1 MPLYAFE
8 AVRPSG
14 EPVSAQV
21 EAANEAEAIERV
33 RDQGLILLR
42 MQTAASAAMASH
54 EQRRRSSLFGR
65 LFASKKVKR
74 DQIIA
79 FTRDLSNLISAGL
92 PLDRAFELLVGLA
105 DTGPMAALLQELRD
119 RVRSGK
125 ALSQALAE
133 HPKTF
138 DRLFINMVRAG
149 EASGTLGP
157 VLERISEFQERSA
170 ELRSSVQ
177 SALIYPVVLVCVAI
191 GAVFT
196 MIFFVVPKFE
206 TTFKQFGKAL
216 PPATENLLAISHW
229 LRSDGWI
236 LLVAAAAIFILVRG
250 RLRTPQGQLNW
261 HRRKLT
267 LPVLGDLFSKIEV
280 ARLAR
285 TLGTLLGNGVSL
297 LPALTIVKDTVDNR
311 ALANSLDGVLVRLKA
326 GQGFARPLMETGLYP
341 KLAVHM
347 VAVGEETGRLDKMLL
362 KVAEVYDSEVN
373 TALKR
378 ALGLMEPILILTLAV
393 VVGGIVFALMSALL
407 GMTEFNG

>member
-1 MPLYAFE
+1 MALYAFD
-8 AVRPSG
+8 AVRQSG
-14 EPVSAQV
+14 DPVSAQV
-21 EAANEAEAIERV
+21 EAATEADAVERV
-33 RDQGLILLR
+33 REQGLILLR
-42 MQTAASAAMASH
+42 IQTASAAAFSSH
-54 EQRRRSSLFGR
+54 DKGKSFFGR
-65 LFASKKVKR
+65 LLAPRKVTR
-74 DQIIA
+74 EQVIA
-79 FTRDLSNLISAGL
+79 FTRDLANLISAGL
-92 PLDRAFELLVGLA
+92 PLDRAFELLVSLA
-105 DTGPMAALLQELRD
+105 DTGPMAALLQDLRD
-119 RVRSGK
+119 RVRGGK
-125 ALSQALAE
+125 SLSQALIE
-133 HPKTF
+133 HPKQF
-138 DRLFINMVRAG
+138 DRLFVNMVRAG

-177 SALIYPVVLVCVAI
+177 SALMYPMVLIGVAVI
-191 GAVFT
+191 AVFT

-206 TTFKQFGKAL
+206 ATFRQFGKAL
-216 PPATENLLAISHW
+216 PPATENLLALSHW
-229 LRSDGWI
+229 MKEDGWM
-236 LLVAAAAIFILVRG
+236 LLVGAAAMFILVRG
-250 RLRTPQGQLNW
+250 RLRSPQGLLAW
-261 HRRKLT
+261 HRRKLK

-347 VAVGEETGRLDKMLL
+347 VAVGEETGRLDAMLL
-362 KVAEVYDSEVN
+362 KVAQVYDVEVN

-393 VVGGIVFALMSALL
+393 VVGGIIFALMSALL
-407 GMTEFNG
+407 GLTEFNV

>member
-1 MPLYAFE
+1 MALYAFD
-8 AVRPSG
+8 AVRQSG
-14 EPVSAQV
+14 DPVSAQL
-21 EAANEAEAIERV
+21 EAATEADAVERV
-33 RDQGLILLR
+33 REQGLILIR
-42 MQTAASAAMASH
+42 IQTASAAAFSSH
-54 EQRRRSSLFGR
+54 TQNKSFLAR
-65 LFASKKVKR
+65 LLAPRKVTR
-74 DQIIA
+74 EQIIA
-79 FTRDLSNLISAGL
+79 FTRDLANLIAAGL

-105 DTGPMAALLQELRD
+105 DTGPMAALLQDLRD
-119 RVRSGK
+119 RVRGGK
-125 ALSQALAE
+125 SLSQALVE
-133 HPKTF
+133 HPKHF
-138 DRLFINMVRAG
+138 DRLFVNMVRAG

-177 SALIYPVVLVCVAI
+177 SALMYPMVLVGVAVV
-191 GAVFT
+191 AVFT

-206 TTFKQFGKAL
+206 ATFRQFGKAL
-216 PPATENLLAISHW
+216 PPATENLLALSHW
-229 LRSDGWI
+229 MKDDGWM
-236 LLVAAAAIFILVRG
+236 LLIGAAAIFILIRG
-250 RLRTPQGQLNW
+250 RLRSPQGLLAW
-261 HRRKLT
+261 HRRKLK

-311 ALANSLDGVLVRLKA
+311 ALANSLEGVLVRLKA

-347 VAVGEETGRLDKMLL
+347 VAVGEETGRLDAMLL
-362 KVAEVYDSEVN
+362 KVAQVYDVEVN

-393 VVGGIVFALMSALL
+393 VVGGIIFALMSALL
-407 GMTEFNG
+407 GLTEFNV

>member
-1 MPLYAFE
+1 MALFAFD
-8 AVRPSG
+8 AVRQSG

-21 EAANEAEAIERV
+21 EAATEAEAVERV
-33 RDQGLILLR
+33 REQGLILIR
-42 MQTAASAAMASH
+42 IQTASAAAFSSH
-54 EQRRRSSLFGR
+54 TQNKSFLAKLLAPRKVTREQ
-65 LFASKKVKR
+65 V
-74 DQIIA
+74 IA
-79 FTRDLSNLISAGL
+79 FTRDLANLISAGL
-92 PLDRAFELLVGLA
+92 PLDRAFELLVSLA
-105 DTGPMAALLQELRD
+105 DTGPMAALLQDLRD
-119 RVRSGK
+119 RVRGGK
-125 ALSQALAE
+125 SLSQALVE
-133 HPKTF
+133 HPKHF
-138 DRLFINMVRAG
+138 DRLFVNMVRAG

-177 SALIYPVVLVCVAI
+177 SALMYPMVLIGVAVI
-191 GAVFT
+191 AVFT

-206 TTFKQFGKAL
+206 ATFRQFGKAL
-216 PPATENLLAISHW
+216 PPATENLLALSHW
-229 LRSDGWI
+229 MKNDGWM
-236 LLVAAAAIFILVRG
+236 LLIGAAAIYILIRG
-250 RLRTPQGQLNW
+250 RLRSPQGLLAW
-261 HRRKLT
+261 HRRKLK

-311 ALANSLDGVLVRLKA
+311 ALANSLEGVLVRLKA

-347 VAVGEETGRLDKMLL
+347 VAVGEETGRLDAMLL
-362 KVAEVYDSEVN
+362 KVAQVYDVEVN

-393 VVGGIVFALMSALL
+393 VVGGIIFALMSALL
-407 GMTEFNG
+407 GLTEFNV

>member
-1 MPLYAFE
+1 MALYAFD
-8 AVRPSG
+8 AVRQSG
-14 EPVSAQV
+14 DPVSAQL
-21 EAANEAEAIERV
+21 EAATEADAVERV
-33 RDQGLILLR
+33 REQGLILIR
-42 MQTAASAAMASH
+42 IQTASAAAFSSH
-54 EQRRRSSLFGR
+54 TQNKSVLAR
-65 LFASKKVKR
+65 LLAPRKVTR
-74 DQIIA
+74 EQIIA
-79 FTRDLSNLISAGL
+79 FTRDLANLIAAGL

-105 DTGPMAALLQELRD
+105 DTGPMAALLQDLRD
-119 RVRSGK
+119 RVRGGK
-125 ALSQALAE
+125 SLSQALME
-133 HPKTF
+133 HPKQF
-138 DRLFINMVRAG
+138 DRLFVNMVRAG

-177 SALIYPVVLVCVAI
+177 SALMYPMVLVGVAVV
-191 GAVFT
+191 AVFT

-206 TTFKQFGKAL
+206 ATFRQFGKAL
-216 PPATENLLAISHW
+216 PPATENLLALSHW
-229 LRSDGWI
+229 MKDDGWM
-236 LLVAAAAIFILVRG
+236 LLIGAAAIFILIRG
-250 RLRTPQGQLNW
+250 RLRSPQGLLAW
-261 HRRKLT
+261 HRRKLK

-311 ALANSLDGVLVRLKA
+311 ALATSLEGVLVRLKA

-347 VAVGEETGRLDKMLL
+347 VAVGEETGRLDAMLL
-362 KVAEVYDSEVN
+362 KVAQVYDVEVN

-393 VVGGIVFALMSALL
+393 VVGGIIFALMSALL
-407 GMTEFNG
+407 GLTEFNV

>member
-1 MPLYAFE
+1 MALYAFD
-8 AVRPSG
+8 AVRQSG
-14 EPVSAQV
+14 DPVSAQV
-21 EAANEAEAIERV
+21 EAASEADAVERV
-33 RDQGLILLR
+33 REQGLILIR
-42 MQTAASAAMASH
+42 IQTASAAAFSSH
-54 EQRRRSSLFGR
+54 TQNKGVLAR
-65 LFASKKVKR
+65 LLAPRKVTR
-74 DQIIA
+74 EQIIA
-79 FTRDLSNLISAGL
+79 FTRDLANLIAAGL

-105 DTGPMAALLQELRD
+105 DTGPMAALLQDLRD
-119 RVRSGK
+119 RVRGGK
-125 ALSQALAE
+125 SLSQALME
-133 HPKTF
+133 HPKQF
-138 DRLFINMVRAG
+138 DRLFVNMVRAG

-177 SALIYPVVLVCVAI
+177 SALMYPMVLVGVAVV
-191 GAVFT
+191 AVFT

-206 TTFKQFGKAL
+206 ATFRQFGKAL
-216 PPATENLLAISHW
+216 PPATENLLALSHW
-229 LRSDGWI
+229 MKDDGWM
-236 LLVAAAAIFILVRG
+236 LLIGAAAIFILIRG
-250 RLRTPQGQLNW
+250 RLRSPQGLLAW
-261 HRRKLT
+261 HRRKLK

-311 ALANSLDGVLVRLKA
+311 ALANSLEGVLVRLKA

-347 VAVGEETGRLDKMLL
+347 VAVGEETGRLDAMLL
-362 KVAEVYDSEVN
+362 KVAQVYDVEVN

-393 VVGGIVFALMSALL
+393 VVGGIIFALMSALL
-407 GMTEFNG
+407 GLTEFNV

>member
-1 MPLYAFE
+1 MALYAFD
-8 AVRPSG
+8 AVRQSG
-14 EPVSAQV
+14 DPVSAQV
-21 EAANEAEAIERV
+21 EAASEADAVERV

-42 MQTAASAAMASH
+42 IQTASAAAFSSH
-54 EQRRRSSLFGR
+54 DKGRSFFGR
-65 LFASKKVKR
+65 LLAPRKVTR
-74 DQIIA
+74 AQIIA
-79 FTRDLSNLISAGL
+79 FTRDMANLIAAGL

-105 DTGPMAALLQELRD
+105 DTGPMAALLQDLRD
-119 RVRSGK
+119 RVRGGK
-125 ALSQALAE
+125 SLSQALIE
-133 HPKTF
+133 HPKHF
-138 DRLFINMVRAG
+138 DRLFVNMVRAG

-177 SALIYPVVLVCVAI
+177 SALMYPMVLVGVAVI
-191 GAVFT
+191 AVFT
-196 MIFFVVPKFE
+196 MILFVVPKFE
-206 TTFKQFGKAL
+206 ATFRQFGKAL
-216 PPATENLLAISHW
+216 PPATENLLAFSHW
-229 LRSDGWI
+229 IKDDGWM
-236 LLVAAAAIFILVRG
+236 LLIGAAAIFILIRG
-250 RLRTPQGQLNW
+250 RLRSPQGLLAW
-261 HRRKLT
+261 HRRKLK

-311 ALANSLDGVLVRLKA
+311 ALAHSLEGVLVRLKA

-347 VAVGEETGRLDKMLL
+347 VAVGEETGRLDAMLL
-362 KVAEVYDSEVN
+362 KVAQVYDVEVN

-393 VVGGIVFALMSALL
+393 VVGGIIFALMSALL
-407 GMTEFNG
+407 GLTEFNV